1 MVLFHHLDSCMVSNN
16 HRQSSGTEI
25 DCLSCTI
32 PVWTNLITLIS
43 LNNLDFPLN
52 SYERYSYFP
61 YWTLVMV
68 CWDSSRPG
76 KRKQN
81 IPLIRLLFTLFSY
94 LTKIEMNRNVLYDLC
109 REWISIYIS
118 YISRKLDVMN
128 ISIFQYQAS
137 PTSYDMFSFSFI
149 LYNQVESSEAG
160 DRAWAAK
167 STENLQKIKQD
178 VTRHRYGDDAHLDTT
193 LDALGEN
200 RRR

>member
-1 MVLFHHLDSCMVSNN
+1 M
-16 HRQSSGTEI
+16 
-25 DCLSCTI
+25 
-32 PVWTNLITLIS
+32 
-43 LNNLDFPLN
+43 
-52 SYERYSYFP
+52 
-61 YWTLVMV
+61 
-68 CWDSSRPG
+68 
-76 KRKQN
+76 
-81 IPLIRLLFTLFSY
+81 
-94 LTKIEMNRNVLYDLC
+94 
-109 REWISIYIS
+109 YIS